1 MLDLISLAA
10 TSLILNEMVV
20 SKIKF
25 EVTVGKRRL
34 AWPIKSLK
42 GDIVQA
48 HIHVHSLLYST
59 QILIGQDEFGESINE
74 RIQGV
79 QVRGLYL

>member
-1 MLDLISLAA
+1 MPDLISLAA
-10 TSLILNEMVV
+10 ACLILNEMVV

-25 EVTVGKRRL
+25 KVTVGKRRL

-48 HIHVHSLLYST
+48 HTHAHSLLFST
-59 QILIGQDEFGESINE
+59 QPLVGQHEFDES
-74 RIQGV
+74 V
-79 QVRGLYL
+79 Y